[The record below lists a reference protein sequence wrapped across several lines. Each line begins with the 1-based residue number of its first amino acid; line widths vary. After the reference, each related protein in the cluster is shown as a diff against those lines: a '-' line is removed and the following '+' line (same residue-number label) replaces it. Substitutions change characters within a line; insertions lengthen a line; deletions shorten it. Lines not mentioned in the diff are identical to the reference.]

1 MWGVTGVSLLSLG
14 PGAVHRALQHW
25 GKPGAG
31 PAWSCERLLRTST
44 RTWEYELFTHQFAA
58 SNSAPE

>member
-1 MWGVTGVSLLSLG
+1 MGCDRGVLALS
-14 PGAVHRALQHW
+14 GAWSCASGIAAL